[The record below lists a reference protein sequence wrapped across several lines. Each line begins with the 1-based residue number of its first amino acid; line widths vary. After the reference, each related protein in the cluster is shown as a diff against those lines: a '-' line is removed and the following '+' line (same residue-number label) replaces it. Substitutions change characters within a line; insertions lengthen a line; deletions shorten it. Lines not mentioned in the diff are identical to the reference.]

1 MAPDEG
7 LFSNRNIGQICLNIH
22 FCFIILF
29 TSSSPSRFIFFY
41 TLLLYWSR
49 STAGMGDTA
58 PLIGCRCGL
67 ANFLYILASFR
78 RALRTVWPDKSIC
91 KENSTINQDYPA
103 RCLFLTDIHSSD
115 WFQLKFHEKKLIFHF
130 QNDQSGRA
138 PQCSASRAGN
148 YIPFILP
155 FLVLTMI
162 RGPFLQ
168 KSR

>member
-1 MAPDEG
+1 MLKNSLQRRHFEWWQLSNRWPTLLLTRVAIRNARGTRGEKNVLKRTFSFILIFLLAPDEG
-7 LFSNRNIGQICLNIH
+7 LFSNRNIGQICLNIY

-115 WFQLKFHEKKLIFHF
+115 WF
-130 QNDQSGRA
+130 
-138 PQCSASRAGN
+138 
-148 YIPFILP
+148 
-155 FLVLTMI
+155 
-162 RGPFLQ
+162 
-168 KSR
+168 